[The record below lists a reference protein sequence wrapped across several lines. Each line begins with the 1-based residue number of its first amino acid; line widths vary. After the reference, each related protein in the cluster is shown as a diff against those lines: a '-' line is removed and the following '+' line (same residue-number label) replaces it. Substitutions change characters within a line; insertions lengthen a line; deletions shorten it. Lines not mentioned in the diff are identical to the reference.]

1 MARAKRVETV
11 GGLFYGVRIDCPG
24 CGCHCLPTAETP
36 EDALP
41 SNKARWG
48 FNGNF
53 DRPTFT
59 PSILARWYE
68 MSEES
73 ERRLDAGEQAPLT
86 GAMRPDGTP
95 ERRWPGR
102 DMVCHSFV
110 TDGRIQFLDDCTH
123 ALRGQTVDLPEIPNV

>member
-1 MARAKRVETV
+1 MKAKRVMTV
-11 GGLFYGVRIDCPG
+11 GGLFYGVRVKCPG
-24 CGCHCLPTAETP
+24 CGGHTLPTQETP
-36 EDALP
+36 EAALP
-41 SNKARWG
+41 SNKARWTFSG
-48 FNGNF
+48 DY

-68 MSEES
+68 MSADS

-86 GAMRPDGTP
+86 GATRPDGTP

-110 TDGRIQFLDDCTH
+110 TDGRIQFLSDCTH
-123 ALRGQTVDLPEIPNV
+123 ALAGQTVYLLELEE